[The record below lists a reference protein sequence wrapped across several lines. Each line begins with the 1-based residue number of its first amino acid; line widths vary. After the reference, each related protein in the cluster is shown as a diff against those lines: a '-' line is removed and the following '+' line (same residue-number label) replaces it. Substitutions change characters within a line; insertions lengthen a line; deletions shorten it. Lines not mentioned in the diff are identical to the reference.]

1 MPLLEKRMSSVKL
14 MALLASITAFAMLG
28 VAVACSSPD
37 PTATPVPTAT
47 PAPTAT
53 TVPTATPAPETSDV
67 VATTSSSPDPTATPA
82 STATPVPTAT
92 PAPTATTVPTATPV
106 PEKINIVATTSIIA
120 DWIREVGGDR
130 VTVRELVPRLSDP
143 HNFQPGARDVAAV
156 ADADLVFVNGLDLE
170 GQWLVDLVR
179 NAAPDSNTVVDLSDG
194 VSVIPYGEEDDHADE
209 DHDDHADEDGHDEDG
224 DDHAHDEDGDDHA
237 DEDGDDHA
245 HDEDGDD
252 HADEDGDDHAH
263 DEDGD
268 DHADEDGDDHAHDE
282 DGDDHADEGGHH
294 DHAHGEFDPHF
305 WMSPV
310 VVKEAVH
317 TIEERLSEIAPASAS
332 LFHERAEAY
341 TAKLDE
347 LDTWIVERV
356 ATIPAHDKLL
366 VTTHDAL
373 GYFADRYGFRIV
385 GTVLPGGGTQIAPSP
400 TELAELAEL
409 ITTLGIGVVFTEAQ
423 LSDAL
428 TITLAQEAG
437 ASVVRGL
444 VPGSLGLEGTPS
456 GTYLGMMRHNV
467 EVIVGGL
474 SGA

>member
-1 MPLLEKRMSSVKL
+1 

-37 PTATPVPTAT
+37 P
-47 PAPTAT
+47 
-53 TVPTATPAPETSDV
+53 
-67 VATTSSSPDPTATPA
+67 
-82 STATPVPTAT
+82 TATPVPTAT

-245 HDEDGDD
+245 
-252 HADEDGDDHAH
+252 DEDGDDHAH
-263 DEDGD
+263 
-268 DHADEDGDDHAHDE
+268 DEDGDDHAHDE

-317 TIEERLSEIAPASAS
+317 TIEEKLSEIAPASAS

-341 TAKLDE
+341 TAQLDE